1 MKEVALVIG
10 RFQPLHQE
18 HINLIEFAATK
29 AKRVLVFV
37 GSVGE
42 ARSLNNPWTYFERLD
57 LLENAFPDASRFS
70 FMPLHDYRYDN
81 ELWKQNLLLELA
93 GHEWTDYLK
102 DNEICLVGHKKDDS
116 SFYLDMF
123 PEFEFIPYDSKS
135 ALHRNATDIRNVW
148 YGGFFFS
155 DLIELG
161 CNRYTAKWL
170 WGETVEDYYSNLA
183 DEWDAVK
190 AYRKSWAS
198 SPFPPVFV
206 AVDAIIRHDRNS
218 VVLIRRKSEFG
229 NGLLAIPGGYIETKE
244 TLLQSCLREVR
255 EETGITEDQ
264 LLQSGTPW
272 VVDAPNRSMRGRMI
286 THVHMFDVCKPISPV
301 AGDDAGEV
309 ILMPYTEINKHKHE
323 FFSDHWHILN
333 KALNLGSVYGV

>member
-37 GSVGE
+37 GSVNE
-42 ARSLNNPWTYFERLD
+42 ARSLRNPWTYVERLD
-57 LLENAFPDASRFS
+57 LLEAAFPDASRFS

-81 ELWKQNLLLELA
+81 ELWKQGLLLELVD
-93 GHEWTDYLK
+93 HEWTDYLEY
-102 DNEICLVGHKKDDS
+102 NQICLVGHKKDDS
-116 SFYLDMF
+116 TFYLDMF
-123 PEFEFIPYDSKS
+123 PEFEFVPYESTSK
-135 ALHRNATDIRNVW
+135 LNATDIRNLW
-148 YGGFFFS
+148 YGGFGF
-155 DLIELG
+155 DELLQLG
-161 CNRYTAKWL
+161 CNRHTAKWL
-170 WGETVEDYYSNLA
+170 WGETVEDYFGVLA
-183 DEWDAVK
+183 DEREEVNK
-190 AYRKSWAS
+190 YIKSWAS

-206 AVDAIIRHDRNS
+206 AVDAIIRHDDS
-218 VVLIRRKSEFG
+218 KVVLIRRKSEFG
-229 NGLLAIPGGYIETKE
+229 NGLLAMPGGYIDTKE

-255 EETGITEDQ
+255 EETGILEDQ
-264 LLQSGTPW
+264 LLLRGTPW

-286 THVHMFDVCKPISPV
+286 THVHMFDVCKPIHPV

-309 ILMPYTEINKHKHE
+309 VLMPYTEINKHKHE

-333 KALNLGSVYGV
+333 KALNLGSVYGA